1 MELIGRATIHP
12 FFFYTGKL
20 CGYMTWAVTV
30 QSWLGAALLHGLRIE
45 ALRILALVLWGG
57 GLLLA
62 AVSLLD
68 LGSSTRLG
76 LPSTPTAFKTQ
87 GIYRF
92 SRNPMYLG
100 FNLLTLGAIAN
111 NLHPLIVA
119 AGAYSITVYHFIIRG
134 EEKFLGA
141 QFGAEYEAYARKV
154 RRYF

>member
-12 FFFYTGKL
+12 FFFYTGKI
-20 CGYMTWAVTV
+20 CGYLAWALTI
-30 QSWLGAALLHGLRIE
+30 QSWLGVVLLHGLRIG
-45 ALRILALVLWGG
+45 ALRILALGLWSG

-62 AVSLLD
+62 AVSLLA

-76 LPSTPTAFKTQ
+76 LPATPTAFKTQ

-111 NLHPLIVA
+111 NLHPLIMV
-119 AGAYSITVYHFIIRG
+119 AGAYSIIIYHFIIRG
-134 EEKFLGA
+134 EEKYLGA
-141 QFGAEYEAYARKV
+141 RFGAEYEAYARKV